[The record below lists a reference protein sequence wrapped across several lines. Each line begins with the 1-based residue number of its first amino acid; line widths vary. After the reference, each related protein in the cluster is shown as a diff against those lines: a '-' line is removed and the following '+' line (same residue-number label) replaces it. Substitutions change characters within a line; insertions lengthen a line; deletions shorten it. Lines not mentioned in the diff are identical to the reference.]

1 MRKKEKIGKNEFFSI
16 WLLLAGFGAI
26 TTLVLIM
33 CISSAGKIPDN
44 VGRVLTE
51 EEQEAV
57 VGRNSALAEYVYSP
71 TGTEGLPPTT
81 PSTAAGKWRCTWR
94 RPTGPGHPAA
104 RKMTV
109 RR

>member
-1 MRKKEKIGKNEFFSI
+1 MILSNGSLTVKKEKTEGSGYVRKKEKIGKNEFFSI

-51 EEQEAV
+51 
-57 VGRNSALAEYVYSP
+57 
-71 TGTEGLPPTT
+71 
-81 PSTAAGKWRCTWR
+81 
-94 RPTGPGHPAA
+94 
-104 RKMTV
+104 
-109 RR
+109 